1 MTPEWET
8 FWSRLRQ
15 FPNSK
20 EEDQWIGYVL
30 MYSFF
35 ELEAAF
41 NREASSHMP
50 RVILATQ
57 SCSSQLYVGSH
68 GMKNSYTFH
77 KRHNI

>member
-1 MTPEWET
+1 
-8 FWSRLRQ
+8 
-15 FPNSK
+15 
-20 EEDQWIGYVL
+20 

-41 NREASSHMP
+41 YREASSHMP